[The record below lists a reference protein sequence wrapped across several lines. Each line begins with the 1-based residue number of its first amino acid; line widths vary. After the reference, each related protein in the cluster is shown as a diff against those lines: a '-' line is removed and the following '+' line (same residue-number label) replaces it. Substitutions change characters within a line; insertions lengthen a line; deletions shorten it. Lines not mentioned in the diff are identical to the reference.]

1 MRANTVIVPAALARC
16 AREGLHSEIGTAAE
30 QVADITQLP
39 GERPMDMYREPLR
52 LQRQAQL
59 LLEEIEGETPDPP
72 APFEVDVAHHPILIR
87 ALQGQQRSYVE
98 RREEMEDDER
108 RIASERVRELDAL
121 IHAVKAR
128 NPERHVPG

>member
-1 MRANTVIVPAALARC
+1 MRGNTIIVPAALARC

-30 QVADITQLP
+30 QVGDITQLP
-39 GERPMDMYREPLR
+39 GERPMDVYREPLK

-72 APFEVDVAHHPILIR
+72 VPFEVDVAHHPILIR

-108 RIASERVRELDAL
+108 RTAIERIRELDAL
-121 IHAVKAR
+121 IDAVQAR
-128 NPERHVPG
+128 KPERPVPG